1 MYARSKFDDVRNR
14 AMAGDPEALEQLEQ
28 SSRDFLEYSRAYN
41 ANNVQYQQ
49 DFDLV
54 QSVLNSTE
62 SVAVQQLNTAK
73 AQLDALKQLVNG
85 ILKIDE
91 SLISLSQAISNYNAA
106 LLALQKFKWRSL
118 DGQGS
123 GGR

>member
-1 MYARSKFDDVRNR
+1 MQQEAAENAARAVDEARSAVQEAYDRESDAIRSTMDRLEDFIKQIRKFRDDLYLDQNLSPLSKYDQYMYARSKFEDVRNR

-54 QSVLNSTE
+54 
-62 SVAVQQLNTAK
+62 
-73 AQLDALKQLVNG
+73 
-85 ILKIDE
+85 
-91 SLISLSQAISNYNAA
+91 
-106 LLALQKFKWRSL
+106 
-118 DGQGS
+118 
-123 GGR
+123 